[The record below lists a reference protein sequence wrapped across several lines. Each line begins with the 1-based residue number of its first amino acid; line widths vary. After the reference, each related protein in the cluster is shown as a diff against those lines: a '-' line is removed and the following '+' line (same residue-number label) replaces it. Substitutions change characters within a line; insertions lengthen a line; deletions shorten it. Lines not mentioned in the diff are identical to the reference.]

1 MSGDGDGGGGFLLPI
16 PVSLSVLK
24 VLYSDSSWLRGFEMG
39 EVPAPKEAL
48 EITPIGPSHSL
59 KLKFKGGDNFNQ
71 HQRQINSIKG
81 WGQQRTAG
89 LACRKIWIC
98 SQHRINLELV
108 APSKPAWDTG
118 GL

>member
-1 MSGDGDGGGGFLLPI
+1 MRVSNRAAVSGARDGGGGLLLPI

-48 EITPIGPSHSL
+48 EITPIGPSNSL
-59 KLKFKGGDNFNQ
+59 KLKFKGGDSFNQ

-81 WGQQRTAG
+81 WGWQRIGGDTAG
-89 LACRKIWIC
+89 LACRKIWIR
-98 SQHRINLELV
+98 S
-108 APSKPAWDTG
+108 
-118 GL
+118 